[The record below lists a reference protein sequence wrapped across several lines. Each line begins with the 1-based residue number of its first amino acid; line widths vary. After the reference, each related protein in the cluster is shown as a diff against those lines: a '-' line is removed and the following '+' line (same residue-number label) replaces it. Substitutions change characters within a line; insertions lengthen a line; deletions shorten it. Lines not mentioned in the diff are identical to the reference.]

1 MFPSSGTWCFGKPR
15 AQVVR
20 RFFLAY
26 GILVLCQP
34 VTAGETE
41 APTSERVA
49 ILRTLAAELQSNHEQ
64 IQGFSAD
71 YALTDTA
78 WKKSNAAIE
87 SASEQETGSG
97 RDDLRVMRKIA
108 GSFHVDMNRDRLFTS
123 YVPVGMTEVKNLR
136 SGKTQQVNEASLT
149 QRHILSGDE
158 WIKAKPALRAGG
170 HPAELER
177 GKVLNSAIIRNRQEV
192 DQYMTYSTVVDPRV
206 LWCESGTMTFHR
218 ALKLNLEWLERGNDF
233 PLTITHESVAG
244 DEFVVLSQEYRMS
257 ENQQEAP
264 TVVKTTFSKSSGFQP
279 TRMVTLSP
287 EGNTQ
292 LERTWSYIKVD
303 GLYFPS
309 SYKLTKWTDDESGKK
324 ELERE
329 FQFSNIR
336 INQRVEE
343 RRFGWGMLG
352 LSEGDQ
358 IRGDINGQVYR
369 MHDGKPIRM
378 EEYRD

>member
-20 RFFLAY
+20 RFFLAC

-41 APTSERVA
+41 APTSERTA
-49 ILRTLAAELQSNHEQ
+49 ILRMLAAELQSNYEQ
-64 IQGFSAD
+64 IESFSAD
-71 YALTDTA
+71 YALTDTV
-78 WKKSNAAIE
+78 WKQSNAAIE
-87 SASEQETGSG
+87 SDSEQETGVG

-123 YVPVGMTEVKNLR
+123 YVPVGMTELKNLR
-136 SGKTQQVNEASLT
+136 SGKTQQIHEASLN
-149 QRHILSGDE
+149 QRHIVRGGE
-158 WIKAKPALRAGG
+158 WIKATPGLRASG
-170 HPAELER
+170 HPAELEQ
-177 GKVLNSAIIRNRQEV
+177 GEVLNSAIIRNRQEV
-192 DQYMTYSTVVDPRV
+192 DQYMTYSTVVDPRI

-218 ALKLNLEWLERGNDF
+218 ALKLNLEWLERGNDL
-233 PLTITHESVAG
+233 PLTITHGGVAG
-244 DEFVVLSQEYRMS
+244 DEFVVLSQEYRLS
-257 ENQQEAP
+257 ESQEEAP
-264 TVVKTTFSKSSGFQP
+264 TVVKTTFSEASGFQP
-279 TRMVTLSP
+279 TRMVALSP

-309 SYKLTKWTDDESGKK
+309 SYKLTKWTDDESGNK
-324 ELERE
+324 ELERD

-336 INQRVEE
+336 VNQRVEE

-358 IRGDINGQVYR
+358 IRDDINGQVYR
-369 MHDGKPIRM
+369 MHDGKPIRA
-378 EEYRD
+378 EQDRE